1 MTFGVINYNKCHR
14 FIIQPYFFDFPQLY
28 FFFIL
33 GMSWDPIF
41 GCVNRNVMRYLIQ
54 SLSCFS
60 KLLYVKLF
68 DKGCFSI
75 KHFQASGRKVTIS
88 LPLHGREM
96 SLPAAVG
103 LKNRIQ
109 PTGSKISNPPD
120 HVYITL
126 GFASG
131 VKHVIWDISYFT
143 SLGE

>member
-1 MTFGVINYNKCHR
+1 MNQN
-14 FIIQPYFFDFPQLY
+14 
-28 FFFIL
+28 
-33 GMSWDPIF
+33 
-41 GCVNRNVMRYLIQ
+41 
-54 SLSCFS
+54 FS
-60 KLLYVKLF
+60 ATKICAEMHSRRTHWEKYRPLHVRKV
-68 DKGCFSI
+68 S
-75 KHFQASGRKVTIS
+75 FQASGRKVTIS
-88 LPLHGREM
+88 LPLRGREM